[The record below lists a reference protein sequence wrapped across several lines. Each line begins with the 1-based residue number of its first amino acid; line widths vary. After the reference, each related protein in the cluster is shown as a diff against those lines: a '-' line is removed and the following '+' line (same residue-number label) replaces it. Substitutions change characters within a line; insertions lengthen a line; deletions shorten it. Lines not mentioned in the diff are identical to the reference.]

1 MSELKYNNEELIRI
15 VTNLISTLQN
25 SDLGAPAADGEWAW
39 LNENRRKNYVESL
52 YVGDWPKL
60 QTFLMDPFGAPTAYG
75 IISPVEKLSKDS
87 KATNFEADFS
97 LLNSLYPNESCDL
110 LRHSQVLP
118 HPWSTYTEEFMTY
131 PDSPRHLCFAKQ
143 IIERVPT
150 DEVGI
155 EIGGGYG
162 GLIYFLKKLGFKQ
175 QLINCDLLETLIVVY
190 IFLELNGISAVLC
203 FSQNQ
208 FDLAKNGDSD
218 VILVT
223 PQLFHSINDFNKVGF
238 VFNSRSLSEMSR
250 ASCTDYLDTINSKI
264 KPEIFISENSEELLF
279 PDSERHLENTQD
291 EIFKCLTNYNLLT
304 NTRTRFLGG
313 SNRYTSR
320 IYQLAEK

>member
-1 MSELKYNNEELIRI
+1 MSGLKYSNKELIRV
-15 VTNLISTLQN
+15 VTNLISTLQS

-39 LNENRRKNYVESL
+39 LNENHRKHFVESL
-52 YVGDWPKL
+52 YSGNWPKL
-60 QTFLMDPFGAPTAYG
+60 QTFLMDPFGALTAFG
-75 IISPVEKLSKDS
+75 IISPVEKFSKES
-87 KATNFEADFS
+87 KGTNFEADFS
-97 LLNSLYPNESCDL
+97 LLNSLYPNESSDL
-110 LRHSQVLP
+110 LRHGRVFP

-131 PDSPRHLCFAKQ
+131 PDSPRHAYFAKQ

-175 QLINCDLLETLIVVY
+175 QLIDCDLLETLIVAY

-223 PQLFHSINDFNKVGF
+223 PQLFHSIKDFKKIGF
-238 VFNSRSLSEMSR
+238 GFNSRSLSEMSR
-250 ASCTDYLDTINSKI
+250 ASCTDYLDTINLKI
-264 KPEIFISENSEELLF
+264 KPKIFISENSEELLF

-291 EIFKCLTNYNLLT
+291 EISKRLTNYSLLT
-304 NTRTRFLGG
+304 NSRTRFLGG
-313 SNRYTSR
+313 SNRYTLR
-320 IYQLAEK
+320 IHQLAEK